1 MEAVLR
7 QLTNILELLAVS
19 QTDRVREWDRH
30 TALRAFQWA
39 EYCEQLHSRV
49 QCNPAVR
56 SALES
61 GLSDTNQRLQQALPS
76 YSPVMFS
83 ELAQCQHMLL
93 IHLLR
98 NPSAPNSVIRMLFA
112 EQESPFDQNSLIRCK
127 SAFNLLCRTPDRT
140 SYAGLQV
147 EAVVRGTLLGKLL
160 SSVLSRSG
168 NDAYARTLLDSILH
182 DSAGN
187 PESLHD
193 VIAAAL
199 LSPDDE
205 TSSVVQR
212 RVLAWLQEHE
222 GCLRKLCQSL
232 SPGLCTV
239 ISRQS
244 SEFKQAYWGVLKQ
257 WASCL
262 EFDVLESL
270 WVPTSDE
277 PVTFII
283 LTDRFK
289 DLFNSGPPLKEETE
303 TELKTLKR
311 EAGDFNNWEKHRRKN
326 NPLLQSPGRQGA
338 TVLFTPSAVC
348 FI

>member
-7 QLTNILELLAVS
+7 HLTNILELLAVS
-19 QTDRVREWDRH
+19 QTDHVSEWDRH
-30 TALRAFQWA
+30 TTLRAFQWA
-39 EYCEQLHSRV
+39 EYCEQLHSRF

-61 GLSDTNQRLQQALPS
+61 ALSDTNQRLQQALPS
-76 YSPVMFS
+76 CSPVMFS

-93 IHLLR
+93 IHLLT
-98 NPSAPNSVIRMLFA
+98 NPSAPNSVIPILFPDPKTA
-112 EQESPFDQNSLIRCK
+112 AQDSQFDQNSLITCK
-127 SAFNLLCRTPDRT
+127 SAFNLLCRTSDRT
-140 SYAGLQV
+140 SYAGLHV
-147 EAVVRGTLLGKLL
+147 EAVVRGKLLGNLL
-160 SSVLSRSG
+160 NSVLSRTG
-168 NDAYARTLLDSILH
+168 NDEYARTLLDSILH
-182 DSAGN
+182 DSAGK
-187 PESLHD
+187 PESLYD

-205 TSSVVQR
+205 TNSVVPHFI
-212 RVLAWLQEHE
+212 LAWLQEQD
-222 GCLRKLCQSL
+222 GCLSKLCKSL

-244 SEFKQAYWGVLKQ
+244 REFKQAYWGVLKQ

-262 EFDVLESL
+262 EFDVLEGL

-289 DLFNSGPPLKEETE
+289 ELLNSGPPLKEETE

-311 EAGDFNNWEKHRRKN
+311 EAGDFNVKGICIWTDVIIQLK
-326 NPLLQSPGRQGA
+326 L
-338 TVLFTPSAVC
+338 
-348 FI
+348 

>member
-7 QLTNILELLAVS
+7 QLTNVLELLAVS
-19 QTDRVREWDRH
+19 QTDLVREWDRH

-39 EYCEQLHSRV
+39 EYCEQLHSRF

-56 SALES
+56 SALEA
-61 GLSDTNQRLQQALPS
+61 GLSDTNQRLQQALPAC
-76 YSPVMFS
+76 SPVMFS

-112 EQESPFDQNSLIRCK
+112 AQESPFDQNSLIRCK
-127 SAFNLLCRTPDRT
+127 AAFNLLCRTPDRAT
-140 SYAGLQV
+140 SAGLQA
-147 EAVVRGTLLGKLL
+147 EAVVRGTLLGQLL

-168 NDAYARTLLDSILH
+168 NDAHARALLDSVLH
-182 DSAGN
+182 DSAGK
-187 PESLHD
+187 PDSLHE
-193 VIAAAL
+193 VMAAAL
-199 LSPDDE
+199 LSPGDG
-205 TSSVVQR
+205 TSSAAQR
-212 RVLAWLQEHE
+212 CVLAWLQEHE
-222 GCLRKLCQSL
+222 GCLRKLCTSL
-232 SPGLCTV
+232 SPGLCTG

-244 SEFKQAYWGVLKQ
+244 SEFKRAYWGVLKQ

-289 DLFNSGPPLKEETE
+289 DLLNSGPPLKEETE

-311 EAGDFNNWEKHRRKN
+311 EAGDFNVK
-326 NPLLQSPGRQGA
+326 G
-338 TVLFTPSAVC
+338 VC
-348 FI
+348 IWSDVIIHLKL